1 MKKGL
6 FLSLV
11 FGVVI
16 MMGVGVFMIGLG
28 SALTCDVQG
37 FRYRS
42 YHCYNSNCNNCN
54 EQTASTSCYQNTQS
68 TSCVNRPGAPYDDNA
83 NWRTKNSQGAC
94 TKTWTCSDSWVN
106 PAEYQCS
113 GNNRERKKTV
123 RTCGSWD
130 NCISNFQWFFVET
143 CTYGCSGA
151 GVCNTCAPQWEI
163 IEPKNYTCSDGTRSM
178 ILKNDTNCGT
188 GVQFFEYENC
198 FPNQC
203 VEETGRCSTLDTT
216 YWANL
221 HTGQEINETNIG
233 ATVLMVFGGENL
245 GGQNITF
252 QVSKFEDNSFRLFE
266 PSTWPNIFRR
276 SNWGQIGFI
285 SSENNYEA
293 LNLEDVS
300 IEDILNF
307 NATINGSSVSSSSSN
322 LTITGSS
329 NFLPI
334 ANITFPEKA
343 TNELNFQTF
352 AVDQDIEFT
361 QASYD
366 EDDLLKLTWNFGDG
380 NNRTLYNY
388 SRALNSSGGDTIYR
402 YNGSNTEVGGKFYT
416 VTLTAEEMTRT
427 QVSEPDSVQ
436 IYVFKKGVNVVP
448 IITSPR
454 LREGGYFLH
463 FNASQSYVVN
473 CSEGAMEPARGIPV
487 GNFNCTYLLAP
498 GRTDLEPDVLGEV
511 RIRWSEVNNFVN
523 RSVIEGG
530 WFTKNEQ
537 AGVVWN
543 STNYNS
549 SVTFSI
555 LDPRPTLRK
564 IVMEMNYNATAA

>member
-1 MKKGL
+1 MNKSL
-6 FLSLV
+6 FLGLV
-11 FGVVI
+11 LVMGILVI
-16 MMGVGVFMIGLG
+16 SGFVGALTLGSYYVEDPSRCPNSCDGRLSVGVHKACGVDG
-28 SALTCDVQG
+28 C
-37 FRYRS
+37 S
-42 YHCYNSNCNNCN
+42 YCGGQTVCCNNAAGIYCGN
-54 EQTASTSCYQNTQS
+54 QLCSHGCSDASWSGWSPNPSTVCEGVEFTQT
-68 TSCVNRPGAPYDDNA
+68 R
-83 NWRTKNSQGAC
+83 
-94 TKTWTCSDSWVN
+94 TCSGG
-106 PAEYQCS
+106 Y
-113 GNNRERKKTV
+113 
-123 RTCGSWD
+123 
-130 NCISNFQWFFVET
+130 
-143 CTYGCSGA
+143 
-151 GVCNTCAPQWEI
+151 VCNTPNNPDGCGSTTCSGSSTRVNTGTKYCCVPEWEI

-221 HTGQEINETNIG
+221 RTGQEIQNLSLGGT
-233 ATVLMVFGGENL
+233 ALMVV
-245 GGQNITF
+245 GGQGLGDMSINFTIQKEGGGLLVGFLSFFGVPKPWLTLTEF
-252 QVSKFEDNSFRLFE
+252 IDGNRAQLTSPLNESGDFRFKANVEGTSVERESEILEVSS
-266 PSTWPNIFRR
+266 
-276 SNWGQIGFI
+276 
-285 SSENNYEA
+285 
-293 LNLEDVS
+293 DV
-300 IEDILNF
+300 LNF
-307 NATINGSSVSSSSSN
+307 K
-322 LTITGSS
+322 
-329 NFLPI
+329 PI
-334 ANITFPEKA
+334 ANITSPEKR
-343 TNELNFQTF
+343 ESPYVFSSF
-352 AVDQDIEFT
+352 SVDEEIEFA

-473 CSEGAMEPARGIPV
+473 CSEGSEGEMGSVEGIQV
-487 GNFNCTYLLAP
+487 GNFNCPYLLAP
-498 GRTDLEPDVLGEV
+498 GKTDLEPGVPGEV
-511 RIRWSEVNNFVN
+511 RIRWSEVDNFVD
-523 RSVIEGG
+523 RSVITNG

-549 SVTFSI
+549 SVTFSV

>member
-28 SALTCDVQG
+28 SALTCNVQG
-37 FRYRS
+37 FSYRS

-83 NWRTKNSQGAC
+83 NWMTKNSQGAC

-221 HTGQEINETNIG
+221 RTGQEIQNLSLGGT
-233 ATVLMVFGGENL
+233 ALMVV
-245 GGQNITF
+245 GGQGLGDMSINFTIQKEGGGLLVGFLSFFGVPKPWLTLTEF
-252 QVSKFEDNSFRLFE
+252 IDGNRAQLTSPLNESGDFRFKANVEGTSVERESEILEVSS
-266 PSTWPNIFRR
+266 
-276 SNWGQIGFI
+276 
-285 SSENNYEA
+285 
-293 LNLEDVS
+293 DV
-300 IEDILNF
+300 LNF
-307 NATINGSSVSSSSSN
+307 K
-322 LTITGSS
+322 
-329 NFLPI
+329 PI
-334 ANITFPEKA
+334 ANITSPEKR
-343 TNELNFQTF
+343 ESPYVFSSF
-352 AVDQDIEFT
+352 SVDEEIEFA

-473 CSEGAMEPARGIPV
+473 CSEGSEGEMGSVEGIQV
-487 GNFNCTYLLAP
+487 GNFNCPYLLAP
-498 GRTDLEPDVLGEV
+498 GKTDLEPGVPGEV
-511 RIRWSEVNNFVN
+511 RIRWSEVDNFVD
-523 RSVIEGG
+523 RSVITNG

-549 SVTFSI
+549 SVTFSV